1 MAKLGLGAP
10 AYSLVWLDEGIL
22 VQSKLE
28 AAVLSIF
35 LETTANLGLLE
46 EQLPIIQ
53 NILRPF
59 TTTNFINA
67 TI

>member
-1 MAKLGLGAP
+1 MAKLGLGTP
-10 AYSLVWLDEGIL
+10 QYTMVWLDEGIL

-28 AAVLSIF
+28 AAVISIF
-35 LETTANLGLLE
+35 LDANANLGLLE
-46 EQLPIIQ
+46 EQIVIIQ
-53 NILRPF
+53 NILKPF

>member
-1 MAKLGLGAP
+1 MSKLGLGFP
-10 AYSLVWLDEGIL
+10 LYSMAWLDEGIL

-28 AAVLSIF
+28 AAVISIF
-35 LETTANLGLLE
+35 LDANANLGLLE
-46 EQLPIIQ
+46 EQILIIQ

-59 TTTNFINA
+59 TTSNFINA

>member
-1 MAKLGLGAP
+1 MSKLGLGFP
-10 AYSLVWLDEGIL
+10 LYSMVWLDEGIL

-28 AAVLSIF
+28 AAVISIF
-35 LETTANLGLLE
+35 LDANANLGLLE
-46 EQLPIIQ
+46 EQILIIQ

-59 TTTNFINA
+59 TTSNFINA